1 MKNGFHITTDFLVR
15 FIVKTALLG
24 ALCILAPL
32 SVFWLTARQPHEGL
46 ASPLAAVLVAAA
58 FIAPIALLIRN
69 ALGVI
74 NRFQEAGRPTP
85 LPRHSVQMLHA
96 YLDPFKA
103 LMDSTKDSVYLLGRD
118 GRFLFVNK
126 AHLDRME
133 LQESDVIGSYYQDIH
148 SPEEWK
154 RTESVLNRVL
164 RNNVIADEEY
174 QSSRDGG
181 YYLQTM
187 APVQDDKGR
196 LSAVLVTS
204 KDISER
210 HQFED
215 RMKTWAMQDELT
227 GLLNRRGF
235 MLFADQQRSVARRLD
250 RKLLLL
256 FMDMDNLKTIN
267 DSLGHE
273 LGDAAIQEMA
283 QVMNETF
290 RKADILARV
299 GGDEFVV
306 LAFESTADYADALQA
321 RLLQTVLAHNAK
333 KDRKYQV
340 SMSVG
345 AVIWDP
351 TSADTIEDVLATAD
365 RLMYEQKM
373 HKKRQKK

>member
-1 MKNGFHITTDFLVR
+1 MYWFVI
-15 FIVKTALLG
+15 KTALLG
-24 ALCILAPL
+24 AASVLAPL
-32 SVFWLTARQPHEGL
+32 VVFRLTAHYQAQQGL
-46 ASPLAAVLVAAA
+46 VSLGISLLVASA
-58 FIAPIALLIRN
+58 FAIPVALLVRSTL
-69 ALGVI
+69 AFVKQY
-74 NRFQEAGRPTP
+74 QEAIKPP
-85 LPRHSVQMLHA
+85 APARHTIQMLDA

-126 AHLDRME
+126 THLDRMG
-133 LQESDVIGSYYQDIH
+133 LQEHEVVGRYYQDIH
-148 SPEEWK
+148 SPEEWI

-164 RNNVIADEEY
+164 RNNVVAEEEY

-235 MLFADQQRSVARRLD
+235 LFFAEQQQSVARRLG

-267 DSLGHE
+267 DTLGHE

-290 RKADILARV
+290 RKADILARI
-299 GGDEFVV
+299 GGDEFAV
-306 LAFESTADYADALQA
+306 LAFETTTGYAETLQS
-321 RLLQTVLAHNAK
+321 RLLQTVLTHNA
-333 KDRKYQV
+333 RKGRKFDV

-351 TSADTIEDVLATAD
+351 ASSETIEDVLTTAD
-365 RLMYEQKM
+365 KLMYEQKM
-373 HKKRQKK
+373 QKKGRKK